1 MNPDQA
7 LVSLGRHIVHLVDGW
22 PAWVPFVVGLLLS
35 VVPLVVVFPGI
46 FALTT
51 WLERKGLA
59 RLQGRIGPNRAG
71 PLGLLQ
77 PMADGIKMLLK
88 EVIWP
93 RAADPFLLSIAPV
106 LVLVPAMVVLAL
118 IPFGRNMTAA
128 PVDTAVILFFAI
140 GGLGTLGVF
149 LAGWSSR
156 NKYALL
162 GGMRA
167 LSQMVS
173 YELPLVLAA
182 VPAVMMA
189 GSLATTR
196 IVESQQ
202 ITDWVHGPASPVW
215 QQALGGVL
223 GWNIWTPWGLCGFF
237 ILFVASLAEC
247 NRAPFDLPE
256 ADSELVAG
264 HLTEYSGFKYALFF
278 MAEYINAFA
287 LSGLAITLY
296 LGGWN
301 GPNIRPPWIAAD
313 APGATEAL
321 LIPGFV
327 WFFLKLFAMI
337 ALMIWIRGSTP
348 RLRSD
353 QLMAFCWKF
362 LLPLALCNIL
372 VTGFYR
378 FVPWY
383 VGWPV
388 SLLVLGLAF
397 EGLGRFVSPAKMD
410 AREYRYA

>member
-1 MNPDQA
+1 MLIA
-7 LVSLGRHIVHLVDGW
+7 I
-22 PAWVPFVVGLLLS
+22 
-35 VVPLVVVFPGI
+35 VPLVVVFPAI

-77 PMADGIKMLLK
+77 PLADGLKMLTK
-88 EVIWP
+88 EAILP
-93 RAADPFLLSIAPV
+93 RAADPFLMRLAPV
-106 LVLVPAMVVLAL
+106 LVLLPALVVLAL
-118 IPFGRNMTAA
+118 IPFGRNMIVA
-128 PVDTAVILFFAI
+128 PVDTAVVLFFAI

-149 LAGWSSR
+149 LAGWSTR
-156 NKYALL
+156 NKFALL
-162 GGMRA
+162 GGMRSLA
-167 LSQMVS
+167 QMVS

-182 VPAVMMA
+182 VPAVMLA

-202 ITDWVHGPASPVW
+202 IAEWMHSDSVW
-215 QQALGGVL
+215 RQALGGVL
-223 GWNIWTPWGLCGFF
+223 GWNVWTPWGFCGFF
-237 ILFVASLAEC
+237 LLFIASLAEC

-256 ADSELVAG
+256 ADSEIVAG

-287 LSGLAITLY
+287 LSGLAITLF
-296 LGGWN
+296 LGGWS
-301 GPNIRPPWIAAD
+301 GPNIRPWWMAAD
-313 APGATEAL
+313 APGAAEAL

-327 WFFLKLFAMI
+327 WFFLKLLLMI
-337 ALMIWIRGSTP
+337 ALMIWIRGSMP

-353 QLMAFCWKF
+353 QLMSFCWKF
-362 LLPLALCNIL
+362 LLPLSLCNII
-372 VTGFYR
+372 VAGFYH
-378 FVPWY
+378 FMPWY
-383 VGWPV
+383 LGWPI
-388 SLLVLGLAF
+388 SLLALGLAY